1 MPMLTSLARGRA
13 RFAPAAVA
21 AGFVVAAAGVVSVG
35 GCSREEQAKPQES
48 ASAPAAAA
56 APAGPKRGGTLVFA
70 RPEEPQTFDPFIPND
85 NGSIYAIEQVCDS
98 LVEPDTTGEG
108 LRPGLAAS
116 WTVSDDKLVWTFT
129 LRDAKFTDGTAV
141 TADDVVFSL
150 KKAGAESAPLAS
162 LYAPIKAV
170 EAVDPK
176 TVKVTL
182 KQPYGPVLSALSA
195 YAAAVVSKAAYEKSA
210 EAFGQMPVCS
220 GPFKVKEYVR
230 GTRVVLERNA
240 DYWEAGKDGQPLPYL
255 DAVEMRYV
263 PDTNARVLGL
273 KGGEIDAIAIV
284 PFNEAEGIKG
294 TPGLTL
300 EAAPVFRLDYVYINH
315 KAKPLD
321 NKDLRLAMNL
331 AADREAIMKVVFFG
345 FGEIPNSYMPKVNFH
360 SDAVEKIPYDLEKAK
375 ALVKSSG
382 YKGQTI
388 KLMVDTGNA
397 PSRQIA
403 TILQQ
408 GWSEAGLKVEIVEFD
423 VGTAFDMTSK
433 GNYMA
438 YVSYITSDINDTDE
452 LATLQADGTG
462 SSKSFFSNY
471 RNAEV
476 TKLLT
481 AARSD
486 SDAAK
491 RAELY
496 AKVQDTVYHD
506 GYSVPLNFTPSLNAH
521 HAYVEGWQTSKTG
534 WWWLKDVIR
543 NK

>member
-1 MPMLTSLARGRA
+1 MPTLFSLSRPRSLRLIPSAVSA
-13 RFAPAAVA
+13 SLITAALATGGLVA
-21 AGFVVAAAGVVSVG
+21 
-35 GCSREEQAKPQES
+35 CSKEEQAKPQES
-48 ASAPAAAA
+48 ASAPAAA
-56 APAGPKRGGTLVFA
+56 PAGPKRGGTLIFA
-70 RPEEPQTFDPFIPND
+70 RPEEPQTFDPFIPAD

-98 LVEPDTTGEG
+98 LVEPDATGDG
-108 LRPGLAAS
+108 LRPALAES
-116 WTVSDDKLVWTFT
+116 WTASDDKLVWTFV
-129 LRDAKFTDGTAV
+129 LRDTKFTDGSPV
-141 TADDVVFSL
+141 TADDVVFSI
-150 KKAGAESAPLAS
+150 KKASADSAPLAS
-162 LYAPIKAV
+162 LYAPIKSV

-195 YAAAVVSKAAYEKSA
+195 YAAAVVSKAAYEKSPD
-210 EAFGQMPVCS
+210 AFGQMPVCS
-220 GPFKVKEYVR
+220 GPFKVKEYAR
-230 GTRVVLERNA
+230 GSKVVLEKNP
-240 DYWEAGKDGQPLPYL
+240 DYWEQGKDGQPLPYL
-255 DAVEMRYV
+255 DGVEMRYIA
-263 PDTNARVLGL
+263 DTNARVLGL
-273 KGGEIDAIAIV
+273 KGGELDAIAIV

-294 TPGLTL
+294 TAGLKL
-300 EAAPVFRLDYVYINH
+300 EAAPIFRLDYVYTNH

-321 NKDLRLAMNL
+321 NKDLRLAMNH
-331 AADREAIMKVVFFG
+331 AADRESIMKVVFFG
-345 FGEIPNSYMPKVNFH
+345 YGEIPNSYMPKVNFH

-408 GWSEAGLKVEIVEFD
+408 GWTEAGMKVEIVEFD

-433 GNYMA
+433 GNYMV

-452 LATLQADGTG
+452 LAMLQADGTG
-462 SSKSFFSNY
+462 SARSFFSNY

-476 TKLLT
+476 TKLLNE
-481 AARSD
+481 ARAE

-491 RAELY
+491 RGELY
-496 AKVQDTVYHD
+496 AKVQQIVYHD

-521 HAYVEGWQTSKTG
+521 HDYVEGWQTSKTG